1 MVAGTDEPAFLS
13 DCPEV
18 VRDFYRYWDGKR
30 RGRLMPARADLDP
43 GEIKSLLPNMI
54 IVDVVPDERRF
65 VYRLVGTM
73 EVEVR
78 GNDPTGKTVLEAA
91 FPGSRERV
99 TGNRVSAPANREGAV
114 GNYERVVRERAP
126 WRHDLHAESPDGRL
140 IDAIVL
146 FLPLSDDGETVN
158 KIVVYSHQVRQY

>member
-1 MVAGTDEPAFLS
+1 MVAGAGDKRPEAGKSADEPAFLS

-18 VRDFYRYWDGKR
+18 VRAFYRYWDGKR
-30 RGRLMPARADLDP
+30 RGRPMPARADLDP
-43 GEIKSLLPNMI
+43 GEIKSLLPNMM

-91 FPGSRERV
+91 FGGSKEK
-99 TGNRVSAPANREGAV
+99 AV
-114 GNYERVVRERAP
+114 ANYERVVRERAP
-126 WRHDLHAESPDGRL
+126 WRQDLHAESPDGRL
-140 IDAIVL
+140 LDDVVL